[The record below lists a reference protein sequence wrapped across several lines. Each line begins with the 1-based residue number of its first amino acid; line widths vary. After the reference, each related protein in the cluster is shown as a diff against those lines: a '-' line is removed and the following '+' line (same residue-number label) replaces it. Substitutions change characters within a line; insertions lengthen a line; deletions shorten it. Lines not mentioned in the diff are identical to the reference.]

1 MPPAPGE
8 ANIGAEKEEEFK
20 DRPINNRFAFNRAV
34 STEMLVVDWEKL
46 VARPHPL
53 PEFTVVTMLKMGFPS
68 LCLKC
73 IFSSVQITIIFSTG

>member
-46 VARPHPL
+46 VDP
-53 PEFTVVTMLKMGFPS
+53 
-68 LCLKC
+68 
-73 IFSSVQITIIFSTG
+73 